1 MQNQKN
7 THARSRGKE
16 QRKVAVA
23 TVIGTTVEWYDYFIY
38 GAAAGLVFNRLFF
51 SDLGSGA
58 ATIIAFATIGISFL
72 FRPLGAFL
80 AGHFG
85 DRLGRRFILVVT
97 LIGMGSATALIGL
110 LPSSESIGIT
120 APILLILL
128 RVIQGVSAGGEW
140 GGAALMAVEHAP
152 TSKRG
157 LYGSLPQI
165 GVPMGLL
172 LSSAMLG
179 IMNQVFPGDMFYE
192 WGWRIPFLFSVLLIG
207 IGYWTRR
214 NVEESP
220 VFKEISQRQERVGAP
235 VSEVFKRYSPLVFF
249 AALILAGNNAV
260 GYMTTGGYI
269 QSYASNPNGP
279 VALDR
284 GAILWAVTFSGVT
297 WLLFSLL
304 GGWLSDQIGRKSTY
318 IIGWIC
324 LGIGTLILFPLVN
337 TANIYLLT
345 LGLVQLSLG
354 LGLTYGAL
362 SAWYTELFPASVRF
376 SGVSVSYAG
385 GSIIGG
391 AFAPFIAETLYNAT
405 GGTVAVTV
413 YLFVMVLLGLLG
425 TMLLRERKGIELGPG
440 SQSLQ
445 ENNIYVFER

>member
-1 MQNQKN
+1 
-7 THARSRGKE
+7 
-16 QRKVAVA
+16 
-23 TVIGTTVEWYDYFIY
+23 
-38 GAAAGLVFNRLFF
+38 
-51 SDLGSGA
+51 
-58 ATIIAFATIGISFL
+58 
-72 FRPLGAFL
+72 
-80 AGHFG
+80 
-85 DRLGRRFILVVT
+85 
-97 LIGMGSATALIGL
+97 
-110 LPSSESIGIT
+110 
-120 APILLILL
+120 
-128 RVIQGVSAGGEW
+128 
-140 GGAALMAVEHAP
+140 
-152 TSKRG
+152 
-157 LYGSLPQI
+157 
-165 GVPMGLL
+165 MGLL